1 VAVTLRLT
9 RMGAIKKP
17 HYRVVAADKSRARD
31 GRFIEILGHYDP
43 ANYPDS
49 VTLKDEKI
57 REWLA
62 KGAQPSAAVKK
73 LLTLKGLIKKA

>member
-1 VAVTLRLT
+1 
-9 RMGAIKKP
+9 MGAIKKP
-17 HYRVVAADKSRARD
+17 FYRIVAADKSRARD

-43 ANYPDS
+43 ADYPAS

-57 REWLA
+57 REWLS

-73 LLTLKGLIKKA
+73 LLTLKGLTKKA